1 MPKKKADFLEIVV
14 YLLGSVAIV
23 ITVIGILFMLFG
35 IEVNI

>member
-1 MPKKKADFLEIVV
+1 MPKKKADFLDIVA

-23 ITVIGILFMLFG
+23 VTVIAILFMLFG